1 MALIEAGTAL
11 LAVPLALAGLVGA
24 GGCVILPLRLFHTLP
39 DNLNGEIYT
48 GGQTDTYCWTVVVER
63 AEAGAGAGEE
73 AGVEVGVEAGAEAGA
88 QYPTC

>member
-63 AEAGAGAGEE
+63 AEAGAGAG
-73 AGVEVGVEAGAEAGA
+73 A